1 MGLIRDK
8 RGVNLVYGT
17 VIFIILNLM
26 FFIAMFLVVSRIENE
41 AALYEQAYA
50 KEIALLIDSAEP
62 GTFISLNVDDFNEFI
77 EKKLVSEGQIVLINR
92 NKVNIKLSNGAG
104 YSFIYFSDYD
114 VGYSIRHDKDE
125 LYLDLL
131 IKEKTK

>member
-1 MGLIRDK
+1 MRLIRDK

>member
-1 MGLIRDK
+1 MRLIRDK

-50 KEIALLIDSAEP
+50 KEIALLIDSAEH

>member
-1 MGLIRDK
+1 MRLIRDK

-77 EKKLVSEGQIVLINR
+77 EKKLVSEGQIVLINI